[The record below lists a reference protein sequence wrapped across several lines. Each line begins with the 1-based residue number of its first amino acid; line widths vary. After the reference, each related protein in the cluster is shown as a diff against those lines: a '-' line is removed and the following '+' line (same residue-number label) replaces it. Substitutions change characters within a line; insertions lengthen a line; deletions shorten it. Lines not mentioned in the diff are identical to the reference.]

1 MVYQWRIPK
10 YKVDARTAAVELR
23 RIEERCRVL
32 RPKDVVEESRAE
44 DAPLHGCFTWED
56 AAAAEKYRLRQAGDL
71 IRSLRVVQFGC
82 PPVNAFH
89 SIRDEGTRQRGYRS
103 VDLVL
108 SDPELREL
116 PKERAFRAAT
126 VAVERHGAISDLTG
140 AYRRVEI
147 LRDPAPAGEE
157 GPSALPSKRVK

>member
-44 DAPLHGCFTWED
+44 DAHLHGCFAWDD
-56 AAAAEKYRLRQAGDL
+56 AAAERYRLRQAGDL
-71 IRSLRVVQFGC
+71 IRNLQVVQFGC

-89 SIRDEGTRQRGYRS
+89 SIRDEKTRTRGYRS

-108 SDPELREL
+108 SDPELREC
-116 PKERAFRAAT
+116 PKEAAFRAAT

-157 GPSALPSKRVK
+157 GR